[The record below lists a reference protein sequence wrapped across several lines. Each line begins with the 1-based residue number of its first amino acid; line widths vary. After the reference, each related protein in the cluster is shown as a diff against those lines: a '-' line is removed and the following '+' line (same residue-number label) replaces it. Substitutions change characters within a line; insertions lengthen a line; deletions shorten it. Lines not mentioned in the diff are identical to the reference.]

1 MTAPNDIAAERGIS
15 RRSVLS
21 RGAAGLGI
29 ALTGSLNGLFGTTAS
44 AHGAARPCFSDDKQT
59 PFANIQSPGHV
70 LAIQGPWRRPR

>member
-44 AHGAARPCFSDDKQT
+44 AHGAARAAGYGPLIADPKGLLALPEGFSYTIVAK
-59 PFANIQSPGHV
+59 
-70 LAIQGPWRRPR
+70 